1 MILMALLLLWSKGG
15 WASRVVREGEAE
27 RMAVRRVRWRAWS
40 IKMAMRTTT
49 ELHPVCSETQFD
61 RMLAE
66 AQQLEEPVIF
76 V

>member
-1 MILMALLLLWSKGG
+1 
-15 WASRVVREGEAE
+15 
-27 RMAVRRVRWRAWS
+27 
-40 IKMAMRTTT
+40 MAMRTTT